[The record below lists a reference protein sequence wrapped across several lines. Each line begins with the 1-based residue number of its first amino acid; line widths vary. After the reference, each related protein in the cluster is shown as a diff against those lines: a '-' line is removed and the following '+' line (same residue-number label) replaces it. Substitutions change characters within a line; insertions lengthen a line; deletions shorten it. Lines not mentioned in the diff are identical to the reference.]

1 MRDGKDIHDICV
13 VGIGSMGRQIALNA
27 ALSGFRVKC
36 TDGSKEALAMTEQFS
51 SRYLQERISKGK
63 LTPEE
68 AKETED
74 SLLFTPDLS
83 EAAAEAD
90 LVIEAIVENLE
101 AKRAIFHELDEICP
115 PHAILVTNSST
126 IVTSKIA
133 DATRRP
139 SQVCNMHFF
148 KPVLVMKL
156 VEVVKGPHTAKET
169 VDIVRRVAE
178 RMGKN
183 PVILER
189 EIFGFLVNR
198 IVAAIRKEALYLL
211 DMGVASPED
220 IDKAVMQGLGHPMGP
235 FQLLDFTGI
244 DLSYHVNMDLFRES
258 GDITDRPSP
267 AIVEK
272 YVKGEWGRKTK
283 KGFYNY
289 SQD

>member
-1 MRDGKDIHDICV
+1 
-13 VGIGSMGRQIALNA
+13 
-27 ALSGFRVKC
+27 
-36 TDGSKEALAMTEQFS
+36 
-51 SRYLQERISKGK
+51 
-63 LTPEE
+63 
-68 AKETED
+68 
-74 SLLFTPDLS
+74 
-83 EAAAEAD
+83 
-90 LVIEAIVENLE
+90 
-101 AKRAIFHELDEICP
+101 
-115 PHAILVTNSST
+115 
-126 IVTSKIA
+126 
-133 DATRRP
+133 
-139 SQVCNMHFF
+139 MHFF
-148 KPVLVMKL
+148 NPVLVMKL

-211 DMGVASPED
+211 DMGVASSED

>member
-1 MRDGKDIHDICV
+1 
-13 VGIGSMGRQIALNA
+13 MGRQIALNA

-126 IVTSKIA
+126 IVSSKIA

-148 KPVLVMKL
+148 NPVLVMKL